1 MNKKMQN
8 RKGTDRSHESAEQS
22 AWIHSVQTFG
32 TLDGPGIRTVFF
44 FQGCPFRCA
53 YCHNPDTWAF
63 HEGTRMSLSSML
75 AVLEENRP
83 YFGGGGGVTISGGEC
98 LFQADFLMAFLAEC
112 RNRRFHTVIDTSGM
126 SVCASST
133 AKILQKAR
141 IFKDAGLI
149 LLDVKFC
156 SEEQYRRYTAGTL
169 SEVLETLSTVQKTGT
184 PVWIRQVVFPGINDT
199 QDDIRQ
205 LKRILSPFSCVEKVE
220 LLPFKKLCLE
230 KYVRLNL
237 DFPFKDVPE
246 TSMDQIRSLQEYYDA
261 LP

>member
-1 MNKKMQN
+1 MKEKVQS
-8 RKGTDRSHESAEQS
+8 RKDTDQPFGPAEKS
-22 AWIHSVQTFG
+22 AWIHSVQSFG

-63 HEGTRMSLSSML
+63 REGTRMSLSAML

-83 YFGGGGGVTISGGEC
+83 YFRGGGGVTISGGEC
-98 LFQADFLMAFLAEC
+98 LFQADFVMDFLAEC
-112 RNRRFHTVIDTSGM
+112 RNRGIHTVIDTSGM

-133 AKILQKAR
+133 TKVLPKAR
-141 IFKDAGLI
+141 IFKDADLI

-169 SEVLETLSTVQKTGT
+169 SEVLETLSAVQETGT
-184 PVWIRQVVFPGINDT
+184 PVWVRQVVLPGINDT
-199 QDDIRQ
+199 EDDLRQ
-205 LKRILSPFSCVEKVE
+205 LKNILSPFPCVEKVE
-220 LLPFKKLCLE
+220 LLPFRKLCLE
-230 KYVRLNL
+230 KYLRLNL
-237 DFPFKDVPE
+237 EFPFKDLPE
-246 TSMDQIRSLQEYYDA
+246 TSLDQIRHLQDYYDA